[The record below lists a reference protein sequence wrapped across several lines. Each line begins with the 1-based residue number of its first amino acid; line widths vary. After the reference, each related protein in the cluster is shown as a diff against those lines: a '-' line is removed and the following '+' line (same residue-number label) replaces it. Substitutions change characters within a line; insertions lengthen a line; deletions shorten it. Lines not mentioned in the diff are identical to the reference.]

1 MQLEKKVAVITGAG
15 QGLGLAMAKAFV
27 AEGAKVVIAEYNAEK
42 GKAAAE
48 SLGAGNAVFVHTDVR
63 DVQSVARMAETA
75 VNSFGRLDILV
86 NNAGLFGRTKTEDL
100 PEEEWDRMMDTNLKG
115 AFLCSQAAG
124 RVMIK
129 QGEGGCIIS
138 MSSINGLVGFPERL
152 AYNCSKA
159 AIDALTRVL
168 ASEWGQY
175 NIRVNAI
182 APGYVRNEVLDEHI
196 ASGWFDGGAILKRT
210 PLARFI
216 EEDDIAK
223 AAVYLASPAANNI
236 SGVVLPVDGG
246 WVAYG
251 YL

>member
-1 MQLEKKVAVITGAG
+1 MQLDKKVAVITGAG

-42 GKAAAE
+42 GKVAAE
-48 SLGAGNAVFVHTDVR
+48 SLGTGNAVFAHTDVR
-63 DVQSVARMAETA
+63 DIQSVARMAETA

-100 PEEEWDRMMDTNLKG
+100 SEEEWDRMMDTNLKG
-115 AFLCSQAAG
+115 AFLCSQAVG

-129 QGEGGCIIS
+129 QGGGGCIIS

-182 APGYVRNEVLDEHI
+182 APGYVRNDVLDEHI
-196 ASGWFDGGAILKRT
+196 ASGWFDGAAILKRT

-223 AAVYLASPAANNI
+223 AAVYLASPAAYNV